1 VAPGAFD
8 SPPRTVRAGPTL
20 TITPIST
27 TTDMPTTHIRPATPI
42 DAARICAI
50 YNHYV
55 TTTTVSFEEEAV
67 GTPEMAQRI
76 ADVGA
81 AGLPWLVLEVDGA
94 LAGYAYATKWR
105 ARPAYRHAVESSVY
119 LDQAYAG
126 RGLGRMLY
134 GALLDRL
141 RERGLHVVIGGIALP
156 NDASAG
162 LHEALG
168 FRKVAHFSEVGK
180 KFGRWLDVGY
190 WELKL
195 GAH

>member
-1 VAPGAFD
+1 LTALHHRPTIVAII
-8 SPPRTVRAGPTL
+8 PP
-20 TITPIST
+20 TIPMTTP
-27 TTDMPTTHIRPATPI
+27 HIRPATSL

-55 TTTTVSFEEEAV
+55 TTTTVSFEEDPV
-67 GTPEMAQRI
+67 GEPEMARRI
-76 ADVGA
+76 ADVAA
-81 AGLPWLVLEVDGA
+81 AGLPWLVLEVDGE

-105 ARPAYRHAVESSVY
+105 VRPAYRYSVESSVY
-119 LDQAYAG
+119 LDRAFSG
-126 RGLGRMLY
+126 RGFGRRLY

-141 RERGLHVVIGGIALP
+141 RASGLHLVIGGIALP

-168 FRKVAHFSEVGK
+168 FRKVAHFSEVGQ

-190 WELKL
+190 WELRL
-195 GAH
+195 GD

>member
-1 VAPGAFD
+1 MH
-8 SPPRTVRAGPTL
+8 T
-20 TITPIST
+20 
-27 TTDMPTTHIRPATPI
+27 PTTHIRPATPA

-55 TTTTVSFEEEAV
+55 TTTTISFEEQAV
-67 GTPEMAQRI
+67 TEPEMAQRI

-105 ARPAYRHAVESSVY
+105 VRPAYRHSVESSVY
-119 LDQAYAG
+119 LDQACAG
-126 RGLGRMLY
+126 RGFGRMLY

-168 FRKVAHFSEVGK
+168 FRKVAHFSEVGQ